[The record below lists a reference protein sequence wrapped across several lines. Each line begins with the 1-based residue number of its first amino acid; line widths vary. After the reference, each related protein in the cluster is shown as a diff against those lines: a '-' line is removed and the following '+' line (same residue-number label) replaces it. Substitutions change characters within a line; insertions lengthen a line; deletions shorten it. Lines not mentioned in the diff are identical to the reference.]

1 MLIFQ
6 LKYLTD
12 IQRSLESGY
21 QPEEMALD
29 DLDEYVSTDKYD
41 YSSYLTKDSKVLSNS
56 TKLLILSTFLFK
68 LFNQYKMP
76 ELKNISGAQTD
87 FKN

>member
-1 MLIFQ
+1 MQ
-6 LKYLTD
+6 LNYMNE
-12 IQRSLESGY
+12 IQKGLESGY
-21 QPEEMALD
+21 QPGDLVLE
-29 DLDEYVSTDKYD
+29 DLDEYLADEKYD
-41 YSSYLTKDSKVLSNS
+41 YSSYLTKDSKVLANS

-76 ELKNISGAQTD
+76 ELKHLTGAQTD